1 MGFLDKKGKLGVPL
15 TTVIPADYAGHEPV
29 VNPIMSTKD
38 DRLRVKKVEKA
49 NIADYF
55 ELK

>member
-1 MGFLDKKGKLGVPL
+1 MGFVDKKGKLGVPL
-15 TTVIPADYAGHEPV
+15 TTVIPADYASHGPG

-38 DRLRVKKVEKA
+38 GRLEVKKVEKA